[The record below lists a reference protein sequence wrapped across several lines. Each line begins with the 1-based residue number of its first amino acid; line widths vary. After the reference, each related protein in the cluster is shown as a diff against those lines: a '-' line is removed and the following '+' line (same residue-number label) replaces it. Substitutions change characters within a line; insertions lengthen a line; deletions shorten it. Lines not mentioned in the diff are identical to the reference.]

1 MIKKILLNFILIF
14 FLSLVIILI
23 VLSTIGIETKK
34 FNKLIS
40 SKINQTN
47 KIQLELNTINFKLDP
62 KKLSLFLETQ
72 KPKINYLGISIPTQ
86 NVKVYID
93 FLPIFKTNLKIKR
106 INILLDEIDFVEL
119 KVLSKF
125 IKPSNFNKILINIK

>member
-1 MIKKILLNFILIF
+1 MIKKILFNFILILIF
-14 FLSLVIILI
+14 SLVTTLL

-47 KIQLELNTINFKLDP
+47 NIQLELNTINFKLDT
-62 KKLSLFLETQ
+62 KKLSLFLETK
-72 KPKINYLGISIPTQ
+72 KPKIDYFGISIPTQ

-93 FLPIFKTNLKIKR
+93 FLAILKTNLKIKEL
-106 INILLDEIDFVEL
+106 IL
-119 KVLSKF
+119 S
-125 IKPSNFNKILINIK
+125 